1 MDTNI
6 KNQIIQ
12 KLRETEEMYH
22 VKILLAIES
31 GSRGWG
37 FAAENAD
44 YDCRF
49 IYVHKKDWYL
59 SVLDKQD
66 FIEYPIDEVFDIK
79 GYDIT
84 RALKHIMKPQ
94 AVMYEYLSSNE
105 GYICDMAIVR
115 KLQALALDFFNPIP
129 ISYHYLGL
137 AKKTLNEIIATDT
150 AKIKKYF
157 YVLRPI
163 ANLNFIWQYRKMPYM
178 EYFQTLEELDLNP
191 EISQAINELT
201 ALKMSSKEHDLVPQ
215 IRLLVDYFDAEIAKF
230 DSCIKEM
237 THEKNRN
244 YAPVDDIFRSILE
257 DVWR

>member
-1 MDTNI
+1 M
-6 KNQIIQ
+6 Q
-12 KLRETEEMYH
+12 KLYETEEAH
-22 VKILLAIES
+22 QVKILLAIES

-59 SVLDKQD
+59 SVLDKQE
-66 FIEYPIDEVFDIK
+66 FIEYPVDEVFDIK

-84 RALKHIMKPQ
+84 RALKYIMKPQ
-94 AVMYEYLSSNE
+94 AVMHEYLSSNE
-105 GYICDMAIVR
+105 VYICNKTIVG
-115 KLQALALDFFNPIP
+115 KLQTLAADFFNPIP

-137 AKKTLNEIIATDT
+137 AKKTLGEIKAADT

-178 EYFQTLEELDLNP
+178 EYWRTLEAIEMAP
-191 EISQAINELT
+191 EITTAINQLT
-201 ALKMSSKEHDLVPQ
+201 ELKMSSKEHDKVSQ
-215 IRLLVDYFDAEIAKF
+215 VGLLVNYFETEIAKF
-230 DSCIKEM
+230 DGGLKDMIHS
-237 THEKNRN
+237 KNRN
-244 YAPVDDIFRSILE
+244 YEPVDETFRYILE
-257 DVWR
+257 NI

>member
-1 MDTNI
+1 MDINI

-12 KLRETEEMYH
+12 KLRKTEQIH
-22 VKILLAIES
+22 NVKIILSIES

-59 SVLDKQD
+59 SVQDKQD
-66 FIEYPIDEVFDIK
+66 FIEYPVDEVFDIK

-94 AVMYEYLSSNE
+94 AVMHEYLSSNE
-105 GYICDMAIVR
+105 VYICDTEIVHR
-115 KLQALALDFFNPIP
+115 LQSLAKEFFNPIP

-137 AKKTLNEIIATDT
+137 AKRTFGEITATDT

-163 ANLNFIWQYRKMPYM
+163 ANLNFIWQYRKMPHM
-178 EYFQTLEELDLNP
+178 EYFRTLEELDLNP
-191 EISQAINELT
+191 EILQAINELT
-201 ALKMSSKEHDLVPQ
+201 ALKMASKEHDLVPR
-215 IRLLVDYFDAEIAKF
+215 ISLLVNYFEAEIAKF
-230 DSCIKEM
+230 NSCINEIS
-237 THEKNRN
+237 HEKNRN
-244 YAPVDDIFRSILE
+244 YEIVDDVFRGILE
-257 DVWR
+257 DVW

>member
-1 MDTNI
+1 MDTKI
-6 KNQIIQ
+6 KNQIMQ
-12 KLRETEEMYH
+12 KLHETEETH
-22 VKILLAIES
+22 QVKIILAIES

-59 SVLDKQD
+59 SVLDNPD
-66 FIEYPIDEVFDIK
+66 FIEYPVDEVFDIK

-84 RALKHIMKPQ
+84 RALKYIMKPQ
-94 AVMYEYLSSNE
+94 AVMHEYLSSNE
-105 GYICDMAIVR
+105 VYICDTAIVR
-115 KLQALALDFFNPIP
+115 KLQTLALDFFNPIP

-137 AKKTLNEIIATDT
+137 AKRTLSEITAADT

-178 EYFQTLEELDLNP
+178 EYFKTLEELDLNP
-191 EISQAINELT
+191 EILQAINELT
-201 ALKMSSKEHDLVPQ
+201 ALKMASKEHDFVSQ
-215 IRLLVDYFDAEIAKF
+215 IRLLVDYFEAEIAKF

-237 THEKNRN
+237 AHEKNRN
-244 YAPVDDIFRSILE
+244 YASVDDVFRSILE
-257 DVWR
+257 DVWK